1 MIPVLPEVCLCRNVV
16 APENFSRI
24 FSQKWTAAIYANDFF
39 EESSAKNVRRSRW
52 RISWPRESSPATK
65 KLQPENVRKSLW
77 QWIQNEMKKSR
88 NQKKK
93 HAHEKKCQNFNQEM
107 LEKVVGEI
115 FGAGNG
121 YHHRYLNEKIPLNH
135 RSRHL
140 GM

>member
-93 HAHEKKCQNFNQEM
+93 HAHEIQCLAQSHIIHIIPMENGNVSLRKKSWC
-107 LEKVVGEI
+107 
-115 FGAGNG
+115 
-121 YHHRYLNEKIPLNH
+121 
-135 RSRHL
+135 
-140 GM
+140 